1 MSDESFGLPEDV
13 PGANGV
19 AIGFRAEFLASIKDF
34 SFFFLILLLLVR
46 IVLNPEDSKSSSL
59 ERIWIFRFL
68 LGFLVEDLEPGADW
82 LRSPDLDLDL
92 YEASETSPSLWVW
105 DPESWLAGFF
115 DFFDGSIFGVSHENR
130 RGIGTDNDTD
140 LITDT
145 KGARLRH
152 LTV

>member
-19 AIGFRAEFLASIKDF
+19 AIGFRAKFLASIKDF
-34 SFFFLILLLLVR
+34 FLLLLLVR
-46 IVLNPEDSKSSSL
+46 TVLNPEDSKSSSL

-68 LGFLVEDLEPGADW
+68 LGFLVEVLEPGADW

-105 DPESWLAGFF
+105 DPESWLAY
-115 DFFDGSIFGVSHENR
+115 H
-130 RGIGTDNDTD
+130 
-140 LITDT
+140 
-145 KGARLRH
+145 
-152 LTV
+152 

>member
-19 AIGFRAEFLASIKDF
+19 AIGFRAEFLASIRDF
-34 SFFFLILLLLVR
+34 SLFFLLLLLLVR
-46 IVLNPEDSKSSSL
+46 ILLNPEDSKSSSL

-115 DFFDGSIFGVSHENR
+115 GFFDGSIFGVF
-130 RGIGTDNDTD
+130 
-140 LITDT
+140 LT
-145 KGARLRH
+145 KTGEESAQIMT
-152 LTV
+152 LT

>member
-13 PGANGV
+13 LGANGV

-34 SFFFLILLLLVR
+34 SFFFLILLL
-46 IVLNPEDSKSSSL
+46 D
-59 ERIWIFRFL
+59 
-68 LGFLVEDLEPGADW
+68 PGADW

-115 DFFDGSIFGVSHENR
+115 DFFDGSIFGVF
-130 RGIGTDNDTD
+130 
-140 LITDT
+140 LT
-145 KGARLRH
+145 KTGEESAQIMT
-152 LTV
+152 LT